1 MMIGGEEGNPVRLG
15 APLATAPVARGGE
28 TESSHSRP
36 VWVAGVVGQREPVVD
51 EEGVGFGLGLSLVQ
65 SAHVL
70 EGGAAPRV
78 SLVQTV
84 T

>member
-1 MMIGGEEGNPVRLG
+1 MIGGEERNPVRLG
-15 APLATAPVARGGE
+15 APLATTSVARGGE

-51 EEGVGFGLGLSLVQ
+51 EEGVGFGLSLVQ

-78 SLVQTV
+78 GLVQTV

>member
-1 MMIGGEEGNPVRLG
+1 MIGGKERNPVRLG
-15 APLATAPVARGGE
+15 APLATASVARGGE

-36 VWVAGVVGQREPVVD
+36 VWVAGVVGQREAVVD
-51 EEGVGFGLGLSLVQ
+51 EEGVGFGLSLVQ

-78 SLVQTV
+78 GLVQTV

>member
-1 MMIGGEEGNPVRLG
+1 MIGGEERNPVMLG

-28 TESSHSRP
+28 TKSSHSGP
-36 VWVAGVVGQREPVVD
+36 VWVTGVVGQWQAVVD
-51 EEGVGFGLGLSLVQ
+51 EEGVGLGLGLSLVQ

-78 SLVQTV
+78 GLVHTV

>member
-1 MMIGGEEGNPVRLG
+1 MRLR
-15 APLATAPVARGGE
+15 APLAAAAKAGGGE
-28 TESSHSRP
+28 AKSSDSRP

-51 EEGVGFGLGLSLVQ
+51 EEGVGFGLSLVQ

-78 SLVQTV
+78 GLVQTV

>member
-1 MMIGGEEGNPVRLG
+1 MIGGKEGNPVRLG

-28 TESSHSRP
+28 TEGSHSGP
-36 VWVAGVVGQREPVVD
+36 VWVVGVVGQRQAVVD
-51 EEGVGFGLGLSLVQ
+51 EEGVGLGLSLVQ

-78 SLVQTV
+78 GLVQTV

>member
-1 MMIGGEEGNPVRLG
+1 MIGGEERNPVRLG
-15 APLATAPVARGGE
+15 ASLATASVARGGE

-36 VWVAGVVGQREPVVD
+36 VWVAGVVGQREAVVD
-51 EEGVGFGLGLSLVQ
+51 EEGVGFGLSLVQ
-65 SAHVL
+65 SAHML

-78 SLVQTV
+78 GLVQTV

>member
-1 MMIGGEEGNPVRLG
+1 MIGGEEGNPVRLG

-51 EEGVGFGLGLSLVQ
+51 EEGVGLGLGLSLVQ

-70 EGGAAPRV
+70 EGGATPRV
-78 SLVQTV
+78 GLVQTI

>member
-1 MMIGGEEGNPVRLG
+1 MIGGEEGNPVRLG

-28 TESSHSRP
+28 TEGSHSGP

-51 EEGVGFGLGLSLVQ
+51 EEGVGLGLSLVQ

-78 SLVQTV
+78 GLVQTV

>member
-1 MMIGGEEGNPVRLG
+1 MIGGKERNPVGLG
-15 APLATAPVARGGE
+15 APLATASVARGGE

-51 EEGVGFGLGLSLVQ
+51 EQGVGLGLSLVQ
-65 SAHVL
+65 PAHVL
-70 EGGAAPRV
+70 EGGATPRV
-78 SLVQTV
+78 GLVQTV

>member
-1 MMIGGEEGNPVRLG
+1 MIGGEQGNPVRLG

-28 TESSHSRP
+28 TESSHSGP

-51 EEGVGFGLGLSLVQ
+51 EEGVGLGLSLVQ

-78 SLVQTV
+78 GLVHTV

>member
-1 MMIGGEEGNPVRLG
+1 MIGGEERNPVRLG
-15 APLATAPVARGGE
+15 APLATTSVARGGE

-51 EEGVGFGLGLSLVQ
+51 EQGVGLGLGLSLVQ
-65 SAHVL
+65 SAHML

-78 SLVQTV
+78 GLVQTV

>member
-1 MMIGGEEGNPVRLG
+1 MIGGKERNPVRLG
-15 APLATAPVARGGE
+15 APLATASIARGGE
-28 TESSHSRP
+28 TESSDSGP
-36 VWVAGVVGQREPVVD
+36 VWVAGVVGQREAVVD

-65 SAHVL
+65 PAHML

-78 SLVQTV
+78 GLVQTV

>member
-1 MMIGGEEGNPVRLG
+1 MIGGKERNPVRLG

-51 EEGVGFGLGLSLVQ
+51 EEGFGLGLSLVQ

-78 SLVQTV
+78 GLVQTV

>member
-1 MMIGGEEGNPVRLG
+1 MIGGEEGNPVRLG

-28 TESSHSRP
+28 TEGSHSRP

-51 EEGVGFGLGLSLVQ
+51 EEGVGLGLSLVQ

-78 SLVQTV
+78 GLVQTI

>member
-1 MMIGGEEGNPVRLG
+1 MIGGEERNPVRLG

-28 TESSHSRP
+28 TESSHSGP
-36 VWVAGVVGQREPVVD
+36 VWVAGVVGQREAVVD
-51 EEGVGFGLGLSLVQ
+51 EEGGGLGLSLVQ

-78 SLVQTV
+78 GLVQTI

>member
-1 MMIGGEEGNPVRLG
+1 MIGGEERNPVRLG
-15 APLATAPVARGGE
+15 APLATASIARGGE
-28 TESSHSRP
+28 TESSDSRP
-36 VWVAGVVGQREPVVD
+36 VWVAGVVGQREAVVD
-51 EEGVGFGLGLSLVQ
+51 EEGFGLGLSLVQ

-78 SLVQTV
+78 GLVQTV

>member
-1 MMIGGEEGNPVRLG
+1 MIGGEEGNPVRLG

-28 TESSHSRP
+28 AESSHSGP
-36 VWVAGVVGQREPVVD
+36 VGVAGVVGQREPVVD
-51 EEGVGFGLGLSLVQ
+51 EEGVGFGLSLVQ

-78 SLVQTV
+78 GLVHTV

>member
-1 MMIGGEEGNPVRLG
+1 MIGGEERNPVRLG
-15 APLATAPVARGGE
+15 APLATTSVARGGE

-51 EEGVGFGLGLSLVQ
+51 EQGVGLGLSLVQ

-78 SLVQTV
+78 GLVQTV

>member
-1 MMIGGEEGNPVRLG
+1 MIGGEEGNPVRLG
-15 APLATAPVARGGE
+15 APLATAPEARGGE
-28 TESSHSRP
+28 TKSSHSRP
-36 VWVAGVVGQREPVVD
+36 VWVAGVVGQWQAVVD
-51 EEGVGFGLGLSLVQ
+51 EEGIGLGLSLVQ

-78 SLVQTV
+78 GLVQTV